1 MASFFKNSVV
11 KEIGTVPVRVA
22 QTTPASRITVI
33 GLSLANLTEDVL
45 TVSVSVKDDT
55 SVTGYYIKDVLIAPQ
70 SSLRVV
76 NGGEKFIL
84 APSNEL
90 YISSSVSDSIDAIV
104 SYVEIL

>member
-1 MASFFKNSVV
+1 MASFFRNSVI

-33 GLSLANLTEDVL
+33 GLSLANLTEDPL
-45 TVSVSVKDDT
+45 TVSVTVRDDT
-55 SVTGYYIKDVLIAPQ
+55 SVTGYYIKDVLVGPQ

-76 NGGEKFIL
+76 NGGEKLIL
-84 APSNEL
+84 ASSNEL
-90 YISSSVSDSIDAIV
+90 YVSSSVSDSIDAIV

>member
-1 MASFFKNSVV
+1 MASFFKNAVI

-22 QTTPASRITVI
+22 QTTPASRITII

-45 TVSVSVKDDT
+45 TANVMVQDDT
-55 SVTGYYIKDVLIAPQ
+55 SVTGYYIKDVLIGPN

-76 NGGEKFIL
+76 NGGEKLIL

-90 YISSSVSDSIDAIV
+90 FISSSVSDSIDAVV

>member
-22 QTTPASRITVI
+22 QTTPASRITII

-45 TVSVSVKDDT
+45 TANVMVQDDT
-55 SVTGYYIKDVLIAPQ
+55 SVTGYYIKDVLIGPN

-76 NGGEKFIL
+76 NGGEKLIL

-90 YISSSVSDSIDAIV
+90 FVSSSVSDSIDAVI

>member
-1 MASFFKNSVV
+1 MASFFRNSVI

-22 QTTPASRITVI
+22 QTTLASRITVI
-33 GLSLANLTEDVL
+33 GLSLSNLTEDPL
-45 TVSVSVKDDT
+45 TVSVTVMDDT
-55 SVTGYYIKDVLIAPQ
+55 SVTGYYIKDVLLGPQ

-76 NGGEKFIL
+76 NGGEKLIL